1 LGSKLFGREIL
12 KLYPKLGCSLEPLDS
27 GKLSL
32 NLLQVLQAV
41 VVLNSAET
49 QNSFSLLV
57 AARVFT
63 ILHFNQGSFGNS
75 VEKAP
80 SLFSVEIAS
89 NG

>member
-1 LGSKLFGREIL
+1 
-12 KLYPKLGCSLEPLDS
+12 LDKTLAS
-27 GKLSL
+27 GAGDPGLPL

-41 VVLNSAET
+41 VVLDSAET

-63 ILHFNQGSFGNS
+63 ILHFNQGSFGNR

-80 SLFSVEIAS
+80 SLFSVKIACMVDR
-89 NG
+89 